1 MRRQFFTTHAL
12 SDGLAEGQ
20 LVFDLVTGDKDTFKT
35 VLRPE
40 GARFRPAKPW
50 LDAHDDKSCKKVI
63 GRMADEPLEHSANR
77 LRVLVNFDLESP
89 EAAEV
94 YRKHKAG
101 FLEGCSVGFDPIKWH
116 IEEIDG
122 EDTLVYDEYDVL
134 EGSSCAVPSNPM
146 ALMQRS
152 ADQAESARLK
162 LDDALRAKRAA
173 AAQAAVEPP
182 APVIKSSIVQF
193 SGETPYDAAM
203 HHAGFDM
210 EEEDLLLSL
219 YPGAHR
225 FTLGQLEEALASF
238 EKRFTRKTGK
248 PSMVTQSLIFS
259 KERFETADAA
269 KAGAKDHGFKSHAV
283 DETEDSFRLRQ
294 REPSDFAEGSL
305 RTITLTDGVQA
316 VQGHLKS
323 SRAVRAAMA
332 MVATATVRMG
342 DDVAAPVEPASTFD
356 VRDIHHPKAETQGK
370 TSQMK
375 PEHRSLHR
383 YMIGSSLGRAAD
395 HMEAMGAFPAGHEH
409 RAYHRGC
416 AERAMDDASH
426 MTRMVMDSLEEGH
439 DDAAADAEMIGSMIR
454 ACAVKDDEALAKR
467 WETCQR
473 AALAFASTTWR
484 DAGKQI
490 GVASPDDLITQIRAH
505 EAVAAQHKKLLAQ
518 HRSAEQASVVAER
531 AELVKGLVGKGLVSP
546 ALEAEML
553 GFDPADPKRERKSA
567 RGAWAPERIRRF
579 AMQVEG
585 ALPEIVTRA
594 APLVTTDGKQVPQS
608 DFVPGVP
615 DVKQIPQT
623 RSASEEAIA
632 AAIAGSAKYLGIK
645 PETIANHAAHVG
657 RK

>member
-1 MRRQFFTTHAL
+1 MRRQFFTAHAL
-12 SDGLAEGQ
+12 SDGLVEGQ

-50 LDAHDDKSCKKVI
+50 LNAHDDKSCKKVI
-63 GRMADEPLEHSANR
+63 GRMADEPLEQSTDR

-101 FLEGCSVGFDPIKWH
+101 FLEGCSVGFNPIKWH

-162 LDDALRAKRAA
+162 LDDALRAKRSAAA
-173 AAQAAVEPP
+173 AAQAAV
-182 APVIKSSIVQF
+182 VQF

-238 EKRFTRKTGK
+238 DKRFTRKTGK

-259 KERFETADAA
+259 KERFKTADAA

-323 SRAVRAAMA
+323 SRAVRAA
-332 MVATATVRMG
+332 VARAAAAHAAAPNTRA
-342 DDVAAPVEPASTFD
+342 AAPVEPASTFD

-518 HRSAEQASVVAER
+518 HRSAEQASVAAER
-531 AELVKGLVGKGLVSP
+531 SELVKGLVSKGLVSP

-594 APLVTTDGKQVPQS
+594 VPLVTTDGKQVPQS

-623 RSASEEAIA
+623 RSTSEEAIA

-645 PETIANHAAHVG
+645 PETIANHAAHAG